1 MDTFY
6 RFEGKV
12 CLVTGAGSKSGI
24 GFAVAKIFGKLGAE
38 VIITGTTDR
47 IFQREKELKQ
57 EGITAHA
64 YVIDLTNRI
73 LVLKL
78 IKEIKK
84 KLGTIDV
91 LVNNAGM
98 TQVGQ
103 VEKLTYF
110 CDLAEGEFEDS
121 INRNLMTA
129 YYTTQAVIGVM
140 LEENYGR
147 IINVSST
154 TGPIGSNCGE
164 VGYGA
169 AKAAMLGMSKGI
181 ALEVAKNN
189 ITINNV
195 LPGWVATG
203 SQTQKEALAGMNTPM
218 ERSGHPEEIAHMI
231 VFLAT
236 KEASY
241 ITGQDFVVDGG
252 NCIIED
258 KGSNM

>member
-6 RFEGKV
+6 RFDGKV
-12 CLVTGAGSKSGI
+12 CLVTGAGSENGI
-24 GFAVAKIFGKLGAE
+24 GYAVAKIFGKLGAN

-57 EGITAHA
+57 EGITAYA
-64 YVIDLTNRI
+64 YTIDLTNRI
-73 LVLKL
+73 SILR
-78 IKEIKK
+78 IIEEIKK
-84 KLGTIDV
+84 KFGSIDV

-103 VEKLTYF
+103 IEKLTYF
-110 CDLAEGEFEDS
+110 YDLAEGEFEDA

-129 YYTTQAVIGVM
+129 YYTTRAVIGVM
-140 LEENYGR
+140 LEQNYGR

-164 VGYGA
+164 AGYGA

-203 SQTQKEALAGMNTPM
+203 SQTKKEALAGMHTPM
-218 ERSGHPEEIAHMI
+218 ERSGRPEEIAHMI
-231 VFLAT
+231 IFLAT

-252 NCIIED
+252 KCIIED